1 MPAGHRHSGRSTR
14 ADRRP
19 EARANRVSESSL
31 GVESRP
37 GPASRGAV
45 VTQSSGHH
53 AQVPTGMQAVMPFVI
68 AVACAVPWF
77 LIRLFVDIHAQ
88 PPVIPPAVVSIV
100 TGTAIVGAAF
110 LLSWAAEVFQLD
122 VSQALALALLALIA
136 VLPEYAVDAVFAW
149 KAASNP
155 EIAPYAIANMTGS
168 NRLIVGFG
176 WASVVVVAWWRTGRK
191 VATASGRRITV
202 ASDGAVVNG
211 VVRLAD
217 EQAVELVALAVA
229 SVYALVIPFKGRI
242 DLVDAAI
249 LVAIFGAYAWAT
261 SRMPSEEPELEG
273 PAAAVGVLPTALRR
287 TVMIGLFVYATITIF
302 LSAEYFAEGLVQ
314 TGKSMGFDEFVL
326 VQWLAPLASE
336 APEFLVALM
345 FAWRGLA
352 GAGLRTLVSSTVNQ
366 WTLLVGTLGLVYRI
380 GQQFS
385 STPVAGGGLPLDSR
399 QTEELLL
406 TSVFSLFALATV
418 ADFRLS
424 VGEAALIGGAF
435 IFQLV
440 GAQVAPDRTMFQY
453 IMIGVFAAATVFLIA
468 TSPERRQ
475 GIMSIP
481 RRVRESL
488 SLGSR

>member
-1 MPAGHRHSGRSTR
+1 
-14 ADRRP
+14 
-19 EARANRVSESSL
+19 VL
-31 GVESRP
+31 
-37 GPASRGAV
+37 
-45 VTQSSGHH
+45 
-53 AQVPTGMQAVMPFVI
+53 PFVI
-68 AVACAVPWF
+68 AVSCAFPWF
-77 LIRLFVDIHAQ
+77 LTRLLVDIHAD
-88 PPVIPPAVVSIV
+88 PPVVSSV
-100 TGTAIVGAAF
+100 MMSVLTGTAIVGAAF

-149 KAASNP
+149 KAASDP
-155 EIAPYAIANMTGS
+155 TFAPYAIANMTGS

-191 VATASGRRITV
+191 MSNAASQRGSTTQ
-202 ASDGAVVNG
+202 DGMVVDG

-217 EQAVELVALAVA
+217 EQALELVALAVA
-229 SVYALVIPFKGRI
+229 SVYALIIPFKGQI
-242 DLVDAAI
+242 DLFDACA
-249 LVAIFGAYAWAT
+249 LVAIFAVYAWAT
-261 SRMPSEEPELEG
+261 SRMPAETPELEG
-273 PAAAVGVLPTALRR
+273 PAAAVGELPTALRR
-287 TVMIGLFVYATITIF
+287 SIMIGLFVYATVTIF

-314 TGKSMGFDEFVL
+314 TGKDMGFDEFML

-352 GAGLRTLVSSTVNQ
+352 ATGLRTLVSSTVNQ

-385 STPVAGGGLPLDSR
+385 QTPVAGAGLPLDPR

-406 TSVFSLFALATV
+406 TTAFSLYALATI

-424 VGEAALIGGAF
+424 VGEAGLIGGAF

-440 GAQVAPDRTMFQY
+440 GAQLAPDRSVFQY
-453 IMIGVFAAATVFLIA
+453 VMIGVFVAGAVYLVA
-468 TSPERRQ
+468 TSPARRQ
-475 GIMSIP
+475 GIMRVS
-481 RRVRESL
+481 RLVREAW
-488 SLGSR
+488 GGAR

>member
-1 MPAGHRHSGRSTR
+1 MPTGHRHSGRSIR
-14 ADRRP
+14 PDRRP
-19 EARANRVSESSL
+19 ANRAGHDSEVGT
-31 GVESRP
+31 GVDMPALSR
-37 GPASRGAV
+37 ARGAV
-45 VTQSSGHH
+45 VTSKGGHH
-53 AQVPTGMQAVMPFVI
+53 AAAPTGVRATMPFVI
-68 AVACAVPWF
+68 AAACAVPWF
-77 LIRLFVDIHAQ
+77 LIRLFIDVHAQ
-88 PPVIPPAVVSIV
+88 PPALPPAVISLV

-176 WASVVVVAWWRTGRK
+176 WASVVVVAWWRTGRRVTSAIGK
-191 VATASGRRITV
+191 RMTV
-202 ASDGAVVNG
+202 ESDGAVLNG

-217 EQAVELVALAVA
+217 EQSVELVALAVA
-229 SVYALVIPFKGRI
+229 SVYALVIPFKGQI
-242 DLVDAAI
+242 DLFDAGV
-249 LVAIFGAYAWAT
+249 LVAIFGVYAWAT

-273 PAAAVGVLPTALRR
+273 PAAVVGMLPAPVRR
-287 TVMIGLFVYATITIF
+287 TVMVGFFVYATVTIF
-302 LSAEYFAEGLVQ
+302 LSAEYFAEGLVE

-336 APEFLVALM
+336 APEFLVALL
-345 FAWRGLA
+345 FAWRGMA

-385 STPVAGGGLPLDSR
+385 STPVPGVGLPLDPR

-418 ADFRLS
+418 CDFRLS
-424 VGEAALIGGAF
+424 IYEATVIGGAF

-440 GAQVAPDRTMFQY
+440 GAQFAPDRTVFQFV
-453 IMIGVFAAATVFLIA
+453 MIGVFAAATVFLIA

-475 GIMSIP
+475 GILSIP

-488 SLGSR
+488 ARGSR

>member
-14 ADRRP
+14 PDRR
-19 EARANRVSESSL
+19 ADSRANRVIESSL
-31 GVESRP
+31 GVENRP
-37 GPASRGAV
+37 LSASRGSV
-45 VTQSSGHH
+45 VAQSSRHH
-53 AQVPTGMQAVMPFVI
+53 PPVPTGMQAVMPFVI

-88 PPVIPPAVVSIV
+88 PPVIAPAVVSIV

-149 KAASNP
+149 KASSNP

-191 VATASGRRITV
+191 VTGAAGKRLTV
-202 ASDGAVVNG
+202 APDGAVVNG

-229 SVYALVIPFKGRI
+229 SVYALVIPFKGQI
-242 DLVDAAI
+242 DLVDAAV
-249 LVAIFGAYAWAT
+249 LVAIFSAYAWVT
-261 SRMPSEEPELEG
+261 SRMPSEDPELEG
-273 PAAAVGVLPTALRR
+273 PAAVIGVLPTALRR
-287 TVMIGLFVYATITIF
+287 TLMIGLFVYATVTIF
-302 LSAEYFAEGLVQ
+302 LSAEYFAEGLVE

-440 GAQVAPDRTMFQY
+440 GAQVAPDRTVFQY

-468 TSPERRQ
+468 TSRERRQ
-475 GIMSIP
+475 GILSIP

-488 SLGSR
+488 SLVSH

>member
-1 MPAGHRHSGRSTR
+1 MPAGHRHSGRTTR
-14 ADRRP
+14 PDRRP
-19 EARANRVSESSL
+19 DQRANRAT
-31 GVESRP
+31 ESRGSAEARTP
-37 GPASRGAV
+37 QASRGTPASTGEWV
-45 VTQSSGHH
+45 H
-53 AQVPTGMQAVMPFVI
+53 APVPTGVRAYLPFVI
-68 AVACAVPWF
+68 AIAAAIPWF
-77 LIRLFVDIHAQ
+77 GIRLFFDVHAQ
-88 PPVIPPAVVSIV
+88 PPVIPPEVISIV
-100 TGTAIVGAAF
+100 TGAAIVGAAF
-110 LLSWAAEVFQLD
+110 MLSWAAEVFQLD

-168 NRLIVGFG
+168 NRLIVGLG

-191 VATASGRRITV
+191 VANASGKRIAVTP
-202 ASDGAVVNG
+202 DGAVVNG

-229 SVYALVIPFKGRI
+229 SVYALVIPFKGQI
-242 DLVDAAI
+242 DLIDAAI

-273 PAAAVGVLPTALRR
+273 PAAAVGALPTAMRR
-287 TVMIGLFVYATITIF
+287 TIMVALFAYATITIF
-302 LSAEYFAEGLVQ
+302 VSAEYFAEGLVQ
-314 TGKSMGFDEFVL
+314 TGKSMGIDEFVL

-406 TSVFSLFALATV
+406 TSVFSLFALA
-418 ADFRLS
+418 AIAAFRLS
-424 VGEAALIGGAF
+424 VGEATMIGATF

-440 GAQVAPDRTMFQY
+440 GAQLAPDRTVFQY
-453 IMIGVFAAATVFLIA
+453 VMIGVFVAATVYLVA
-468 TSPERRQ
+468 VSPSRRQ

-488 SLGSR
+488 SLGA

>member
-1 MPAGHRHSGRSTR
+1 M
-14 ADRRP
+14 
-19 EARANRVSESSL
+19 
-31 GVESRP
+31 
-37 GPASRGAV
+37 
-45 VTQSSGHH
+45 
-53 AQVPTGMQAVMPFVI
+53 
-68 AVACAVPWF
+68 
-77 LIRLFVDIHAQ
+77 
-88 PPVIPPAVVSIV
+88 
-100 TGTAIVGAAF
+100 
-110 LLSWAAEVFQLD
+110 
-122 VSQALALALLALIA
+122 
-136 VLPEYAVDAVFAW
+136 
-149 KAASNP
+149 
-155 EIAPYAIANMTGS
+155 
-168 NRLIVGFG
+168 
-176 WASVVVVAWWRTGRK
+176 
-191 VATASGRRITV
+191 
-202 ASDGAVVNG
+202 VNG

-229 SVYALVIPFKGRI
+229 SVYALVIPFKGQI
-242 DLVDAAI
+242 DLIDAAI

-273 PAAAVGVLPTALRR
+273 PAAAVGALPTAMRR
-287 TVMIGLFVYATITIF
+287 TVMVALFAYATITIF
-302 LSAEYFAEGLVQ
+302 VSAEYFAEGLVQ
-314 TGKSMGFDEFVL
+314 TGKALGIDEFVL

-406 TSVFSLFALATV
+406 TSVFSLFALA
-418 ADFRLS
+418 AIAAFRLS
-424 VGEAALIGGAF
+424 VGEATMIGATF

-440 GAQVAPDRTMFQY
+440 GAQLAPDRTVFQY
-453 IMIGVFAAATVFLIA
+453 VMIGVFVAATVYLLA
-468 TSPERRQ
+468 VSPSRRQ

-488 SLGSR
+488 SLGA